1 MDSVDA
7 QTAPSAHISTG
18 EVAARLERLP
28 WTRYQ
33 RGLFFVIATAWL
45 FDSIDLGALTF
56 LLAPI
61 SREFG
66 LTAMQS
72 GLVGSAT
79 FAGMFIGAVGA
90 GILAD
95 RFGRLSVFKYS
106 IIVWGIASLLLAM
119 SWDFASLA
127 SFRLLLG
134 IGMGAEFP
142 VAAALL
148 SEFMPATKRGRYV
161 ALMEGT
167 WPVGFI
173 LAGVFSYVVLS
184 TTLGWRGFFVMQA
197 CLAVVALIVR
207 RNLPESPRWL
217 VSRGRFAD
225 ARATLEFVERRTET
239 VWGRPLPAPIGDI
252 EIHTAPEDTAPWRT
266 LFSRNYRTRTLAS
279 WAMWFCLL
287 GGYYGLTTWIGKL
300 LADSGFDVVKT
311 VGYVILMALW
321 GVPGFLTA
329 AYLIEI
335 VGRKVCLV
343 GFALCSAAAAF
354 LYGNA
359 SGLTELI
366 IAGSFLQF
374 FFFGMFSSIFAYTPE
389 LFPTRARAIGMG
401 SSTAAGRLGSI
412 FGPVVVPIIIASGG
426 PTVVFATSAA
436 LFVTGSLI
444 AIIFLPETRQ
454 TVLEETSP

>member
-1 MDSVDA
+1 MDSIHSPA
-7 QTAPSAHISTG
+7 APSQRISTD
-18 EVAARLERLP
+18 EVSARLERLP

-33 RGLFFVIATAWL
+33 RGLFLVIATAWL

-61 SREFG
+61 SRELG
-66 LTAMQS
+66 LTALQS

-90 GILAD
+90 GMLAD
-95 RFGRLSVFKYS
+95 RFGRVTVFKYS
-106 IIVWGIASLLLAM
+106 IIVWGLASLLLAF
-119 SWDFASLA
+119 SWDFTSLA

-148 SEFMPATKRGRYV
+148 SEFMPSTKRGRYV

-173 LAGVFSYVVLS
+173 LAGVLSYILLS
-184 TTLGWRGFFVMQA
+184 TALGWRGFFVLQA

-217 VSRGRFAD
+217 TSRGRFAT
-225 ARATLEFVERRTET
+225 ARATLESIETATERA
-239 VWGRPLPAPIGDI
+239 WGGGLPAPAVVTSVGEVGDRS
-252 EIHTAPEDTAPWRT
+252 PYWRT
-266 LFSRNYRTRTLAS
+266 LFSQDYRKRTLAS

-311 VGYVILMALW
+311 VGYIVLMALW

-335 VGRKVCLV
+335 VGRKPCLV
-343 GFALCSAAAAF
+343 GFALCSAVAAF
-354 LYGNA
+354 VYGSA
-359 SGLTELI
+359 SGLMQLI

-412 FGPVVVPIIIASGG
+412 FGPVIVPIIIASHG
-426 PTVVFATSAA
+426 TTIVFTASAA
-436 LFVTGSLI
+436 LFVIGSLI
-444 AIIFLPETRQ
+444 AIVFLPETRQ
-454 TVLEETSP
+454 TVLEDISR

>member
-1 MDSVDA
+1 MDPSRLP
-7 QTAPSAHISTG
+7 TASDGLLTTSD
-18 EVAARLERLP
+18 VSARLERLP

-33 RGLFFVIATAWL
+33 RGMFLVIATAWL

-56 LLAPI
+56 LLTPI

-66 LTAMQS
+66 LSPTQT

-79 FAGMFIGAVGA
+79 FAGMFLGAVGA
-90 GILAD
+90 GMLAD
-95 RFGRLSVFKYS
+95 RFGRLAVFKYS
-106 IIVWGIASLLLAM
+106 IIVWGCASLLLAC

-127 SFRLLLG
+127 SFRFLLG

-148 SEFMPATKRGRYV
+148 SEFMPSTKRGRYV

-167 WPVGFI
+167 WPIGFI
-173 LAGVFSYVVLS
+173 LAGVLSYGLLS

-197 CLAVVALIVR
+197 CLAVVALVVR

-217 VSRGRFAD
+217 VSRGRLD
-225 ARATLEFVERRTET
+225 QARATLETVERKTELAH
-239 VWGRPLPAPIGDI
+239 GRPLPEPAPMAGADS
-252 EIHTAPEDTAPWRT
+252 TPDASDGWRT
-266 LFSRNYRTRTLAS
+266 LFSSDYRRRTLAS

-287 GGYYGLTTWIGKL
+287 GGYYGLTTWLGKL
-300 LADSGFDVVKT
+300 LADSGFDMVKS
-311 VGYVILMALW
+311 VGYIVLMALW
-321 GVPGFLTA
+321 GIPGFLTA
-329 AYLIEI
+329 AYLIEV
-335 VGRKVCLV
+335 VGRKPCLV
-343 GFALCSAAAAF
+343 GFALFSAVAAF

-359 SGLTELI
+359 SGVTELI

-374 FFFGMFSSIFAYTPE
+374 FFFGMFSSIFAFTPE

-412 FGPVVVPIIIASGG
+412 FGPLVVPVIIASSG
-426 PTVVFATSAA
+426 PTIVFTASAV

-444 AIIFLPETRQ
+444 AVVFLPETRQ
-454 TVLEETSP
+454 STLEQISR

>member
-1 MDSVDA
+1 MD
-7 QTAPSAHISTG
+7 PSHVPTTPRIPVS
-18 EVAARLERLP
+18 EVSARLGRLP

-33 RGLFFVIATAWL
+33 RGIFLVIATAWL

-61 SREFG
+61 SAEFG
-66 LTAMQS
+66 LSPLQA

-95 RFGRLSVFKYS
+95 RFGRLAVFKYS
-106 IIVWGIASLLLAM
+106 IVVWGLASLLLAF

-148 SEFMPATKRGRYV
+148 SEFMPSTKRGRYV

-173 LAGVFSYVVLS
+173 VAGVLSYVLLS
-184 TTLGWRGFFVMQA
+184 TAVGWRGFFVLQA

-217 VSRGRFAD
+217 ISHGQYDR
-225 ARATLEFVERRTET
+225 ARDSLETIEQRTERAY
-239 VWGRPLPAPIGDI
+239 GRALPEPVAIEGLSAPDG
-252 EIHTAPEDTAPWRT
+252 PGGWRT
-266 LFSRNYRTRTLAS
+266 LFSAQYRTRTVAS

-287 GGYYGLTTWIGKL
+287 GGYYGITTWLGKL

-311 VGYVILMALW
+311 VGYIILMALW
-321 GVPGFLTA
+321 GIPGFLTA
-329 AYLIEI
+329 AYLIEL

-343 GFALCSAAAAF
+343 GFTLCSAVAAF
-354 LYGNA
+354 AYGTSA
-359 SGLTELI
+359 GLTELI
-366 IAGSFLQF
+366 VAGSFLQF
-374 FFFGMFSSIFAYTPE
+374 FFFGMFSSIFAFTPE

-401 SSTAAGRLGSI
+401 SSTAAGRLGAI
-412 FGPVVVPIIIASGG
+412 FGPVVVPLIIASYG
-426 PTVVFATSAA
+426 PTVVFAASAA
-436 LFVTGSLI
+436 LFIAGSVI
-444 AIIFLPETRQ
+444 VSAFLPETRQ
-454 TVLEETSP
+454 TVLEEISG

>member
-1 MDSVDA
+1 MDPSHLPT
-7 QTAPSAHISTG
+7 TARIPTA
-18 EVAARLERLP
+18 EVSARLERLP

-33 RGLFFVIATAWL
+33 RGIFLVIATAWL
-45 FDSIDLGALTF
+45 FDSLDLGGLTF

-66 LTAMQS
+66 LSPTQA

-95 RFGRLSVFKYS
+95 RFGRLAVFKYS
-106 IIVWGIASLLLAM
+106 IVVWGLASLLLAV

-148 SEFMPATKRGRYV
+148 SEFMPSTRRGRYV

-173 LAGVFSYVVLS
+173 AAGVLSYILLS

-197 CLAVVALIVR
+197 CLAIVALIVR

-217 VSRGRFAD
+217 TSRGQYER
-225 ARATLEFVERRTET
+225 ARAVLESIESRTERAY
-239 VWGRPLPAPIGDI
+239 GRALPEPVATEGLSAPD
-252 EIHTAPEDTAPWRT
+252 APVAGWRT
-266 LFSRNYRTRTLAS
+266 LFSAQYRTRTLAS

-287 GGYYGLTTWIGKL
+287 GGYYGITTWLGKL
-300 LADSGFDVVKT
+300 LADAGFDVVKT
-311 VGYVILMALW
+311 VGYIVLMALW
-321 GVPGFLTA
+321 GIPGFLLA
-329 AYLIEI
+329 AYLIEL
-335 VGRKVCLV
+335 VGRKLCLV
-343 GFALCSAAAAF
+343 GFTLCSAIAAF
-354 LYGNA
+354 AYGNA

-366 IAGSFLQF
+366 VAGSFLQF
-374 FFFGMFSSIFAYTPE
+374 FFFGMFSSIFAFTPE

-401 SSTAAGRLGSI
+401 SSTAAGRLGAI
-412 FGPVVVPIIIASGG
+412 FGPVVVPLIITSYG
-426 PTVVFATSAA
+426 PTVVFAVSAA
-436 LFVTGSLI
+436 LFVAGS
-444 AIIFLPETRQ
+444 AIVVVFLPETRH
-454 TVLEETSP
+454 TVLEEISG